1 MARIVCFSDSPALV
15 RTVRH
20 GLTGRDHALFPL
32 PGSQLSDSLRRTVR
46 QLAPDVVLLELTSTL
61 DNPFLFFFLRS
72 DAATRDVPV
81 IVVTADGDLAPYADA
96 LGADG
101 FLSDLRPEAL
111 ARALSRHLPQ
121 PAPIHIPTLPTVLP
135 RRAPTLRRLPEP
147 RPALAPGLASA

>member
-1 MARIVCFSDSPALV
+1 MARIVCFSDSSALV

-20 GLTGRDHALFPL
+20 GLSGRDHALFPL

-61 DNPFLFFFLRS
+61 DNPFLLFFLRS

-81 IVVTADGDLAPYADA
+81 IVVAPDGELAPYADA

-101 FLSDLRPEAL
+101 FLSDLRPESL
-111 ARALSRHLPQ
+111 VRALGPHLPQ
-121 PAPIHIPTLPTVLP
+121 PAPAHAPALLAAPP
-135 RRAPTLRRLPEP
+135 RRTPALRRLPE
-147 RPALAPGLASA
+147 RRAARATGLAGA